1 MTTLAQS
8 VRAFAFQLL
17 GDWQLPWAVRMHR
30 RGQLAQARRVYRRIL
45 ARIPRHFSV
54 LQLMG
59 LIEITRMRYD
69 RALQWLERARE
80 IKPEDPILLGHVG
93 CAFLG
98 QRRFAEAEHWL
109 QKARALRPDDMSIC
123 INLGQVYLQAG
134 RPQDAVALFREAEQL
149 APERAEPVVA
159 QGKVLRDTRQL
170 EEAEQIFRGLLARF
184 PAQGQVVYELVQ
196 ILVLAGKH
204 EAAFALLRG
213 RRMEARFDG
222 WPPPDPNRRRTLA
235 KLNWQPDVPVN
246 SVTLL
251 LHTEAG
257 LGDALQCFRVA
268 LLLADRGARVVLEVW
283 PALLRLLH
291 KVDPR
296 IIVVARGS
304 TLPPYDRHVVL
315 ENLPFLLEMAPDQM
329 PPPPPLVL
337 PAPRVAAWADR
348 LGPRNGRLRVGFACT
363 GNPRHGRDVDRSMR
377 LAHFLT
383 AMPQGVDLVCLQRV
397 IRPEDTG
404 AFALRPDVRL
414 FGEQL
419 ADFADTAALIE
430 NLDLVISVDT
440 SVAHLAA
447 SLGKP
452 TWIMVSYIPDPRW
465 MLDRD
470 DSPWYPS
477 VRLYRQ
483 GPDARWGPVL
493 KRVAA
498 DMSARAQVPRAL
510 LEGHSTEAMAVTMS
524 ATEAQSCQ

>member
-8 VRAFAFQLL
+8 VRAFAFRLL

-59 LIEITRMRYD
+59 LLELTRMRYD

-80 IKPEDPILLGHVG
+80 IKPEDPILLGHLG
-93 CAFLG
+93 CAYLG

-123 INLGQVYLQAG
+123 INLGQVYLHAG
-134 RPQDAVALFREAEQL
+134 RLEAALACYQEAQRL
-149 APERAEPVVA
+149 APQHPRPLVA
-159 QGKVLRDTRQL
+159 QGWALRDMRRID
-170 EEAEQIFRGLLARF
+170 EAAQIFRDLIARF
-184 PAQGQVVYELVQ
+184 PGQGQWLKDLLPLLVMS
-196 ILVLAGKH
+196 GKH
-204 EAAFALLRG
+204 PEVFALLRERG
-213 RRMEARFDG
+213 MAAHFDG
-222 WPPPDPNRRRTLA
+222 LIPPPDRRLRA
-235 KLNWQPDVPVN
+235 FGKPRWQPGVPPGGL
-246 SVTLL
+246 TLL
-251 LHTEAG
+251 VHTEAG
-257 LGDALQCFRVA
+257 FGDALQGLRMA
-268 LLLADRGARVVLEVW
+268 LVMADRGAQVVLEVW
-283 PALLRLLH
+283 PALLRLVEA
-291 KVDPR
+291 VDPR
-296 IIVVARGS
+296 ITVVARGS
-304 TLPPYDRHVVL
+304 SLPPYDLHVYL
-315 ENLPFLLEMAPDQM
+315 EHLPFLLEMAPDQM

-337 PAPRVAAWADR
+337 PAPRVAAWAAR
-348 LGPRNGRLRVGFACT
+348 LGPRDGRLRVGFACT

-377 LAHFLT
+377 LAHFLN

-397 IRPEDTG
+397 IRPQDTG
-404 AFALRPDVRL
+404 AFALRPEVRV

-440 SVAHLAA
+440 SVAHLGA

-483 GPDARWGPVL
+483 GPEARWGPVL

-498 DMSARAQVPRAL
+498 DVSARAQAPRAL